1 MGDETYSEFIAF
13 LSTLAARCTTHF
25 PLIRARAALP
35 PALRALLAHSR
46 ALAFKAK
53 LLKDRNLPGEPST
66 RFWSKTKGHFRDI
79 SASLRGFL
87 LPTGESVR
95 DPQVMAEAA
104 ADYYEELLDAPSVM
118 RPHPLVTYP
127 EIVKILAK
135 RKKKRSCDIHEL
147 SSYLLEQMPS
157 QTRRERSLF
166 LNRFRQVLK
175 DRDIVPENKSGFRA
189 GHRLQTRVLLLVEQI
204 SF

>member
-1 MGDETYSEFIAF
+1 
-13 LSTLAARCTTHF
+13 
-25 PLIRARAALP
+25 
-35 PALRALLAHSR
+35 
-46 ALAFKAK
+46 
-53 LLKDRNLPGEPST
+53 
-66 RFWSKTKGHFRDI
+66 
-79 SASLRGFL
+79 
-87 LPTGESVR
+87 
-95 DPQVMAEAA
+95 MAEAA

-135 RKKKRSCDIHEL
+135 RKK
-147 SSYLLEQMPS
+147 
-157 QTRRERSLF
+157 ERSLF